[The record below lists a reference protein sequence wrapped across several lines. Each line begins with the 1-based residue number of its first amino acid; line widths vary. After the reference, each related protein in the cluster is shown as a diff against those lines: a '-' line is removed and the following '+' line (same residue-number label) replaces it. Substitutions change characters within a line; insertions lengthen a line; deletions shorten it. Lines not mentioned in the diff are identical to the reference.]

1 MKPILGALSL
11 GALLV
16 GYSTIS
22 QACDYGCNLKPE
34 TPAAFD
40 VACMGN
46 DGCKDITSPP
56 SSGNGQLKPDK
67 SFELACDEGG
77 CNKDLGSDSS
87 NGNGQFKEERSM
99 KLACEQGSCD
109 HRPEPMKPFR
119 TASCV
124 TSDC

>member
-46 DGCKDITSPP
+46 DGCYQPP
-56 SSGNGQLKPDK
+56 PPPAGGSGQLKPDQ
-67 SFELACDEGG
+67 SFELACD
-77 CNKDLGSDSS
+77 
-87 NGNGQFKEERSM
+87 R
-99 KLACEQGSCD
+99 SCD
-109 HRPEPMKPFR
+109 HRPEPSLKPFR
-119 TASCV
+119 MAACG